1 MSRLINLT
9 EKSNMIGTSH
19 KTHILFGNDMLAI
32 NYDERYSKEDM
43 LKVTLKSTA
52 DMNLTVLF
60 TANNKSLDF
69 FQGAQQLSL
78 KKDKCFTIEYSL
90 HSVETDFHLDFTVN
104 YELSKS
110 FSWFY
115 DSQYMTFY
123 YLRNELK
130 VRTRPR
136 GGSLTLF
143 NEDDEEFDPF
153 SKKADELL
161 NQYSNEFKLLQ
172 STYPDEAK
180 LDIPANDQKKL
191 QEINECWREC
201 LRQEEEEAMH
211 LYSPMDTIKHML
223 GVDDNFELLDN
234 VPTHTQFEM
243 DLS

>member
-19 KTHILFGNDMLAI
+19 KTHILFGTDMLEI
-32 NYDERYSKEDM
+32 NYNEKYSKEDRF
-43 LKVTLKSTA
+43 KVTLKSSA
-52 DMNLTVLF
+52 DINLSVLF

-69 FQGAQQLSL
+69 FKGTKQLSL
-78 KKDKCFTIEYSL
+78 KKDKCFFIEYSL
-90 HSVETDFHLDFTVN
+90 HSVDTDFHLDLTVN

-115 DSQYMTFY
+115 DSDYMGFC
-123 YLRNELK
+123 YLRNELQVK
-130 VRTRPR
+130 TRPR
-136 GGSLTLF
+136 GGSFTLLT
-143 NEDDEEFDPF
+143 DKHEEFDPF

-161 NQYSNEFKLLQ
+161 KKYPNEFKLLQ
-172 STYPDEAK
+172 NTYPEEAK
-180 LDIPANDQKKL
+180 LDISANDQKKL
-191 QEINECWREC
+191 KEINECWREC

-223 GVDDNFELLDN
+223 GIDDNFELLDD
-234 VPTHTQFEM
+234 VPQFEM